1 MLPLFAPLLFAL
13 LGLGALVVDGGL
25 AFTEQARL
33 DATAESLALEW
44 SRARTLPLASMP
56 GACPSLAMGSLEQE
70 RCLRSELLA
79 SLVEPLG
86 LVAASDADGTTD
98 SARALDGTPLAERGA
113 RLGTLST
120 AGVFEPAADGI
131 VRLTRTAP
139 LLFGWASIPA
149 TTSAGGAP
157 LDFEAIRAARA
168 QDGMTPVLSGTD
180 LRARGFALEGQA
192 RLDEVGVPALR
203 VGALIPGRP
212 EVAGAVGIAWR
223 LDALDLLAA
232 ILADPTRERTLDL
245 AASAARIGD
254 RIALGAVEVG
264 CSFDPLAT
272 SLQVG
277 GTLAAPSTRPLPVP
291 ARAALAYLPVVEG
304 CAGPILG
311 FVAVAYDPAD
321 AASSASSATRI
332 ALRPSDGRTLHRNAS
347 ARPAPGAG
355 ASATAAALDGAGVAR
370 LQRAEAAWA
379 PLVVR
384 LPRLADA
391 S

>member
-86 LVAASDADGTTD
+86 LVTASDADGTTD
-98 SARALDGTPLAERGA
+98 SARALDGTPLAELGP

-131 VRLTRTAP
+131 VRLTRTTP

-149 TTSAGGAP
+149 TTADGAP
-157 LDFEAIRAARA
+157 LDFEAVRAARA
-168 QDGMTPVLSGTD
+168 EGGRTPALSDTD
-180 LRARGFALEGQA
+180 LRARGFALEGRA

-245 AASAARIGD
+245 AASATRIGD
-254 RIALGAVEVG
+254 RIELGSTEVG

-321 AASSASSATRI
+321 AASSATSATRI
-332 ALRPSDGRTLHRNAS
+332 ELRPSDGRTLHRNAS

-355 ASATAAALDGAGVAR
+355 ASATAAALDGAGVAQLHR
-370 LQRAEAAWA
+370 VEAAWA